1 MLPKKG
7 TVFPGQSDGRKARLE
22 YASLVAKAMRSELG
36 GTHQAIKTVMRWTGA
51 GERTVKNWLNAE
63 KGPSGAY
70 LIRLICESDSV
81 LCAVLQAAGRGGVV
95 GAIGRST
102 ADNRR
107 ETTDFLQGASS
118 SECDPFRSGEQG
130 GMQNQ
135 ENDSENVPDNVP
147 KNVPDD
153 VPDRDPAFD
162 RGRDPNTLR
171 PGPLLNERQRW
182 FLAQLATTTNVK
194 AADIIRRWG
203 VVERTAKRDLFA
215 LKAQGLIEF
224 VGSARTGSYRSV
236 SE

>member
-7 TVFPGQSDGRKARLE
+7 TVFPGQSDRRKARLE

-51 GERTVKNWLNAE
+51 GERTVKNWFNAE

-70 LIRLICESDSV
+70 LLRLIHESDGV
-81 LCAVLQAAGRGGVV
+81 LLAVLRASGRDDVV
-95 GAIGRST
+95 GAIGRGIV
-102 ADNRR
+102 DNRR
-107 ETTDFLQGASS
+107 STTAFRQGALSS
-118 SECDPFRSGEQG
+118 ACDPLRSGEQG

-147 KNVPDD
+147 KNVPD
-153 VPDRDPAFD
+153 RNPAFD
-162 RGRDPNTLR
+162 RGRDTNTLR
-171 PGPLLNERQRW
+171 TGPLLNERQRW
-182 FLAQLATTTNVK
+182 FLAQLATETNIK
-194 AADIIRRWG
+194 TADIVRKWG
-203 VVERTAKRDLFA
+203 VVEKTAKRDLFA

-224 VGSARTGSYRSV
+224 VGSARTGRYRSV